1 MYGSVFDCR
10 TLNQWSENVHS
21 VLKESFRRDY
31 EMAWQD
37 MGPGAMVEAYAQT
50 RQWYKLVLFLV
61 KGPYEFPDNF
71 IKMYILIYHFPSG
84 PNSLHS

>member
-1 MYGSVFDCR
+1 
-10 TLNQWSENVHS
+10 
-21 VLKESFRRDY
+21 
-31 EMAWQD
+31 

-61 KGPYEFPDNF
+61 KGPYEFPENF